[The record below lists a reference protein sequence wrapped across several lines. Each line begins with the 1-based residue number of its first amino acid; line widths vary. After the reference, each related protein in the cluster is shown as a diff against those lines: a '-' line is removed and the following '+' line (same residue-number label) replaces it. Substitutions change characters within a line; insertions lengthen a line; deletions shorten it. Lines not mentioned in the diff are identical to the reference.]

1 MWEILFW
8 DIRICGLPAFLELTV
23 QPCPVYRPG
32 CRAREKVSVIFIK
45 KLAHLIVTS
54 AERKHVIR
62 HNNKPLF
69 FLFGIRN
76 KYFTRLKID
85 IPPVQLPSLLWA

>member
-1 MWEILFW
+1 MPRLS
-8 DIRICGLPAFLELTV
+8 
-23 QPCPVYRPG
+23 
-32 CRAREKVSVIFIK
+32 ARLQSQGKSIGYLHK

-85 IPPVQLPSLLWA
+85 IPPVQLPSLLCA